1 MANSHVCWST
11 PLKSTLL
18 DCSSPFSCWPTQAKF
33 PFLDVDKWTP
43 QVNAPILKWLNSS
56 NHLGVASHLFSNGW
70 TVRTTWGLRPSSQ
83 WPISVLHNIT
93 PYIYILYNMYCLLY
107 VYIYMEYP
115 SYVWERV
122 KISSRDRR
130 NLGLSD
136 FDPSG
141 PPRPPSQAY
150 SHGNVRS
157 RRRARGTADGA
168 RMGERLWERHG
179 GWSRGF
185 SRCRIGDILEQNL
198 VGCLN
203 MGGYSPQFPGHFK

>member
-1 MANSHVCWST
+1 MNAPSERPYSQMVEQFE
-11 PLKSTLL
+11 PLGG
-18 DCSSPFSCWPTQAKF
+18 CVP
-33 PFLDVDKWTP
+33 
-43 QVNAPILKWLNSS
+43 PILKWLNSS
-56 NHLGVASHLFSNGW
+56 NHLGVASLFPVANK
-70 TVRTTWGLRPSSQ
+70 R
-83 WPISVLHNIT
+83 IT
-93 PYIYILYNMYCLLY
+93 QYYTIYIYILYNMYCLLY